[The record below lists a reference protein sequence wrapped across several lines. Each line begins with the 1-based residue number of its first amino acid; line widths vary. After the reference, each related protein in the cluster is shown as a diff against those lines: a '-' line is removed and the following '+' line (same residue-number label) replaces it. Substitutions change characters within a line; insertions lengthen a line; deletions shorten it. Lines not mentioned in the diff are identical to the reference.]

1 MNPYITWIQQYK
13 RSFLIVV
20 VTLVLPFLIGLYIM
34 FGFLDLG
41 RSYQQ
46 EIDQLKPRSARLM
59 GMVQSDGELGVSVAD
74 SNRLLDELIYPADVE
89 VSATLQ
95 QNLVELIN
103 NAGMTVANSRTLP
116 SVALEYF
123 ERVELRFTVV
133 GSMAA
138 LDEVLSEFSA
148 VKPLL
153 LIESLNVAPNRIV
166 RERPELSQQRVTA
179 TIVVL
184 SLRALP

>member
-1 MNPYITWIQQYK
+1 MNTYIAWIQQYK

-20 VTLVLPFLIGLYIM
+20 MALALPFLIGLYIM

-41 RSYQQ
+41 RSYQE

-59 GMVQSDGELGVSVAD
+59 GMVQSDEELGVSVAEA
-74 SNRLLDELIYPADVE
+74 NRLLDELIHPADAG

-95 QNLVELIN
+95 QDLVELITRS
-103 NAGMTVANSRTLP
+103 GMTVSNSRILP
-116 SVALEYF
+116 PVALEYF
-123 ERVELRFTVV
+123 ERIGLRFTVV

-138 LDEVLSEFSA
+138 LDAVLSEFSA
-148 VKPLL
+148 IKPLL
-153 LIESLNVAPNRIV
+153 QIESLDVAPIRTV
-166 RERPELSQQRVTA
+166 RDRPELSQQRVTA
-179 TIVVL
+179 TIVTL